1 MAGDFVEMHTLGA
14 RMDLGE
20 AGTAV
25 GLGAAALGVLGA
37 LGKSIAWL
45 LNYQGERTQQR
56 QKAMTEWEAS
66 LQRREMEYRGEIE
79 AEIGE
84 LRRAQRHDAARINIL
99 STQVD
104 AMRGI
109 CTEFAQEMRALN
121 PDSIALARAD
131 AYLRRA
137 FQEVDYGMPV
147 DMQDLVDKLDENRG
161 QS

>member
-1 MAGDFVEMHTLGA
+1 MDTLGA

-20 AGTAV
+20 TGTAV

-56 QKAMTEWEAS
+56 QKAMREWEAS

-79 AEIGE
+79 AEISD
-84 LRRAQRHDAARINIL
+84 LRTNQKHDAARINIL

-104 AMRGI
+104 AMRSL
-109 CTEFAQEMRALN
+109 CTELTQEMRTLN

-137 FQEVDYGMPV
+137 FQRVDYVMPV
-147 DMQDLVDKLDENRG
+147 DMGDLVNKLDGSGG